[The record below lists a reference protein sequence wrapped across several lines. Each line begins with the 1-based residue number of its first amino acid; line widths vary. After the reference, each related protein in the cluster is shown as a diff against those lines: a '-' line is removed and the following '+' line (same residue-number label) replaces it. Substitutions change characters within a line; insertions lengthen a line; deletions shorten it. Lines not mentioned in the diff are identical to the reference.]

1 VDIVQKAFSAHY
13 NQQVNNMISI
23 EPTAFSDDLTGSNV
37 YDIDQRRL

>member
-1 VDIVQKAFSAHY
+1 
-13 NQQVNNMISI
+13 MISI